1 MKTRKGFTLIE
12 LLVVVSIIAILI
24 ALLLPAVQQA
34 REAARRTQCR
44 NNLKQLCLALHNYH
58 DVSRCF
64 PFAQEAYSSTNRHY
78 SAISQLLPYF
88 DQATIY
94 NSINFLNNLDDPL
107 ITNDENDYARSQII
121 PTLLCPSETVN
132 NIATLGG
139 ATNYLVNKGN
149 GIVWL
154 DASGPNVGMPTQNGA
169 MYYQSHV
176 RVAQITDGTSN
187 TAAFSERMLAD
198 GNNTLVS
205 PIADVFFH
213 PGAPTT
219 PDDAVSMCDA
229 HTISNLAFQ
238 FPLYMGAPW
247 LNGQHAYLHV
257 NGPNKRS
264 CGFFSALRATMPP
277 SSKHAGGVHVALCDG
292 AVRFV
297 QNGINLEI
305 WRALGSTRGSE
316 MPSEY

>member
-1 MKTRKGFTLIE
+1 MKARKGFTLIE
-12 LLVVVSIIAILI
+12 LLVVIAIIAILI

-58 DVSRCF
+58 DVAQCF
-64 PFAQEAYSSTNRHY
+64 PFAQEDSSSSNRHF

-88 DQATIY
+88 DQQTIY
-94 NSINFLNNLDDPL
+94 NQINFEDNLDNPL
-107 ITNDENDYARSQII
+107 STTDSNDYARNQII

-132 NIATLGG
+132 NISALGG
-139 ATNYLVNKGN
+139 PTNYMVNKGN

-154 DASGPNVGMPTQNGA
+154 DATGPNTGMPVQNGV
-169 MYYQSHV
+169 MYYKSSV
-176 RVAQITDGTSN
+176 RISNIIDGTSN

-205 PIADVFFH
+205 PVADVFFH
-213 PGAPTT
+213 PGAPAN
-219 PDDAVSMCDA
+219 PDQAVSMCEA
-229 HTISNLAFQ
+229 HNINNLAFQ

-247 LNGQHAYLHV
+247 MNGQHAYLHV

-264 CGFFSALRATMPP
+264 CGFFTALRATMPP
-277 SSKHAGGVHVALCDG
+277 SSRHTGGVFVAFCDG
-292 AVRFV
+292 SVRFV
-297 QNGINLEI
+297 QNGIELAS
-305 WRALGSTRGSE
+305 WRALGSRNGNDNTGE
-316 MPSEY
+316 F